1 MTKSS
6 FREDF
11 ILTFVSTGEKP
22 SVRRYVESSTNEI
35 DALPVG
41 LCVRACVRLRFPY
54 RIVLFQV
61 LGRIFLGV
69 ASDLSD
75 QDDALGL
82 GVLQEN
88 LQAVDE
94 VCSVEGIATD
104 ALQKTKQ
111 RQKRKIISETGQH
124 SVWLTEH

>member
-22 SVRRYVESSTNEI
+22 SVRRYVESSANEI

-94 VCSVEGIATD
+94 VCSVEGIAAD

>member
-22 SVRRYVESSTNEI
+22 SVRRYVKRA
-35 DALPVG
+35 ALMKSMPCPWVFV
-41 LCVRACVRLRFPY
+41 CERVCLRFPY

-94 VCSVEGIATD
+94 VCSVEGIAAD

>member
-1 MTKSS
+1 MKSMPCPWV
-6 FREDF
+6 
-11 ILTFVSTGEKP
+11 FVCEH
-22 SVRRYVESSTNEI
+22 VC
-35 DALPVG
+35 AW
-41 LCVRACVRLRFPY
+41 VRLRFPY

-69 ASDLSD
+69 ASDLSN

-94 VCSVEGIATD
+94 VCSVEGIAAD